1 METGDISVFAKWTSF
16 FHFMSFERNRWFL
29 WECLTK
35 CRDSTYARYW
45 MFIQS
50 HWQFWVAASCD
61 LTLQHGMIRLWCY
74 FLHSHNTREAGPE
87 HGHKDFL
94 SQVGM
99 GHSTL
104 TGNCSNH
111 ERLIMNPSSC
121 IKRKRNCIPVFISST
136 AVVVCQPSGA
146 QRKIC
151 CRVTPG

>member
-1 METGDISVFAKWTSF
+1 METEDISMFAKWTSF
-16 FHFMSFERNRWFL
+16 YHFMWNRWFL

-87 HGHKDFL
+87 HGHRDFL

-104 TGNCSNH
+104 TTGNCSNH
-111 ERLIMNPSSC
+111 ERLIMKLYSSIYLQRSCCSLPAFWCSEEDLLQSNP
-121 IKRKRNCIPVFISST
+121 
-136 AVVVCQPSGA
+136 G
-146 QRKIC
+146 
-151 CRVTPG
+151 VTEEIEFQ